1 MPDDTRRVI
10 PEIVIPG
17 RRLGR
22 NVNHDSRSMLFRVHA
37 QPARALVSVTHERRV
52 PVFDQGDL
60 GSCTGNAAVG
70 AVGTAPL
77 FDGLPGTHP
86 NLDEPL
92 AVKVYSAATV
102 LDDAPGTYPPT
113 DTGSDGLSAAKA
125 CKNLGLIS
133 GYLHATDVTTMQTAL
148 QDTPVIVGVN
158 WYEGFDNP
166 DHNGLVSISG
176 QVRGG
181 HEFEVVGLDLEKKLF
196 LAVNSWGTGWG
207 VNGHFSFSFDTMAQL
222 LSRAGRLHPAPATH
236 RARAGASTRRQRP
249 RRLVGRHQ
257 GLGRRSA
264 RIPQHHPSCP
274 SRQEVS
280 REQGFDLRLSPPRCL
295 LG

>member
-77 FDGLPGTHP
+77 FDGLPRHSSQP
-86 NLDEPL
+86 RR
-92 AVKVYSAATV
+92 AARGQGV
-102 LDDAPGTYPPT
+102 LGRHGAGRCTRHVPT
-113 DTGSDGLSAAKA
+113 DRHRQRRPQRGEGL
-125 CKNLGLIS
+125 KNLGLIS

-196 LAVNSWGTGWG
+196 LAVNSWGPGWG

-222 LSRAGRLHPAPATH
+222 LSEQGDCTQLLPLTVPAPVPAPADSDLAAWWADTKDWVAAPH
-236 RARAGASTRRQRP
+236 GYHNTTQAAQAAKKLAASK
-249 RRLVGRHQ
+249 
-257 GLGRRSA
+257 GLT
-264 RIPQHHPSCP
+264 
-274 SRQEVS
+274 
-280 REQGFDLRLSPPRCL
+280 
-295 LG
+295 